1 MTESEII
8 TIDGLN
14 KKLDNLIEKYGK
26 LAEEIKN
33 RNKKEN
39 KERRRQKNA
48 Q

>member
-8 TIDGLN
+8 TFDGLN
-14 KKLDNLIEKYGK
+14 KRMDTLIEKFGK

-39 KERRRQKNA
+39 EERRRQKIA
-48 Q
+48 